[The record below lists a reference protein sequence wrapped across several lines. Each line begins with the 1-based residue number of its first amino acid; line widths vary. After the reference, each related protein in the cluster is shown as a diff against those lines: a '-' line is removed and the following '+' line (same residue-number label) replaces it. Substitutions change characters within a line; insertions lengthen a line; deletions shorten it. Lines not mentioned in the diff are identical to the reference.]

1 MKEIYNVET
10 EEEIYD
16 VLWDKIKE
24 INKTMP
30 EYKYVKKIIVT
41 DEELVKTTTQK
52 IKRHEEMKKIQK
64 NA

>member
-1 MKEIYNVET
+1 MKELPSMYHSSIN
-10 EEEIYD
+10 
-16 VLWDKIKE
+16 KE